1 MTQLVTTFEY
11 GLNAAV
17 GTAAQSKS
25 YAYDEAQ
32 YVYSQSVCTTIGP
45 AVGGGAAQLGTA
57 GVGVAYIPCYTQKQL
72 RSLTAQRVGTA
83 TSGAGDS
90 ISVYLVSGFAQ
101 AFGTATG
108 VTQINTA
115 VGTGTLYTTSTLMG
129 TGVNLVTIPLIQ
141 TWTTG
146 AQGPAGTGGIVGGTC
161 GASVQVTQFDNGT
174 FTVVVS
180 NPQGTNTQT
189 NYVFPIGPQGGLTCN
204 PGDTILVS
212 KSSTDTLA
220 AYVLELEFTYTP
232 GAYVTR

>member
-1 MTQLVTTFEY
+1 MTQLQTTFEY

-17 GTAAQSKS
+17 GTAAQTKS
-25 YAYDEAQ
+25 YSYDEAQ
-32 YVYSQSVCTTIGP
+32 YVYSQSMQSTIGP
-45 AVGGGAAQLGTA
+45 AVGGGAAQLGTL
-57 GVGVAYIPCYTQKQL
+57 GVGVAYFPCYTQKQL
-72 RSLTAQRVGTA
+72 RSITAQRVGTA

-90 ISVYLVSGFAQ
+90 LSVYLVSAFAQ

-141 TWTTG
+141 QWTTG

-161 GASVQVTQFDNGT
+161 GASVQVTQLDNGT
-174 FTVVVS
+174 YTVVVS
-180 NPQGTNTQT
+180 NPQGTNSQT
-189 NYVFPIGPQGGLTCN
+189 GYVFPIGPQGGLTCN
-204 PGDTILVS
+204 PGDTLIVS